1 MSDADDGHYL
11 DGYLAA
17 ILPELGLDFDTYAP
31 YVTGYAEDN
40 EEEDDDD
47 ALDELIALL
56 RASSETRGED
66 DAAWEELKAEIAR
79 RRREH
84 AAGESARRE
93 MQALEIQ
100 ATTATNLQKEI
111 ALAQR
116 NAVEMEARKQKELA
130 DGRPEN
136 MSAEKRAM
144 LDQFG
149 YEDDGEPEPGQG
161 VGDSGKLTTNRDH
174 AAAQVR
180 QETEK
185 KKTAGTQSKAEER
198 KKTKQAKLDKLAK
211 KEERRKKTAKKERQ
225 RM

>member
-1 MSDADDGHYL
+1 MPKIQETMLVAHVAMSS
-11 DGYLAA
+11 
-17 ILPELGLDFDTYAP
+17 
-31 YVTGYAEDN
+31 
-40 EEEDDDD
+40 
-47 ALDELIALL
+47 LL
-56 RASSETRGED
+56 TCACE
-66 DAAWEELKAEIAR
+66 
-79 RRREH
+79 REQ
-84 AAGESARRE
+84 E